1 MYNMLYNM
9 YTYKVA
15 RAGGV
20 MGVVR
25 FPAVSLLQEL
35 RD

>member
-1 MYNMLYNM
+1 MYYM

-20 MGVVR
+20 LGVVR
-25 FPAVSLLQEL
+25 CPAVALLQEL